1 MQRLG
6 KAVILLPIHTR
17 MMVFVFD
24 TTVSSLQ
31 RMPIVIIQQEI
42 NTNTL
47 VNDQSQAVVEEIQ
60 VLPC

>member
-1 MQRLG
+1 M
-6 KAVILLPIHTR
+6 ILLPIHTR

>member
-6 KAVILLPIHTR
+6 KAVILLPLNTR
-17 MMVFVFD
+17 MMVFIFD
-24 TTVSSLQ
+24 TTVPSSQ
-31 RMPIVIIQQEI
+31 HMPIVIIQQEI

-47 VNDQSQAVVEEIQ
+47 VNDQSQAVVEKIQ